1 MIGLLLS
8 IHWLNLKRDRV
19 ALVLAFVLPVA
30 FFSLFTSLF
39 GGLGA
44 GVGEANPVQVLVVDA
59 DHTGISRWFVT
70 ALEELKALR
79 VVLRYPLASASQ
91 ELTDT
96 TRDAISEAIRAGDY
110 AVAVLIPR
118 GFGAALTAFNREAT
132 GLEVFYNPANPMARF
147 MLGGVLQGA
156 ALKVAPALLLQQG
169 ITALE
174 RFRDTLA
181 YDQRQGVETILHAL
195 RSGTPWHT
203 FSSVAETAVPRPP
216 GAAGEPPW
224 LSTALQYTE
233 LVNVPIRMTDVRG
246 QGGSLVAYY
255 AAGIGV
261 MFMLFSMAAAGG
273 SLLEEQE
280 SGTLE
285 RLLNSRLRIGTLLVG
300 KWLFYTVLAIVQLL
314 VMFVWGAVV
323 FDLDLWTVNRLTGFF
338 AMAVVAATAA
348 AAFGIVLAVLCKSR
362 AQLNG
367 VSSIVILL
375 MSALGGSMAPRFVMP
390 AFMDTVAKFT
400 FNGWALD
407 GFLKVFWYDNPRASL
422 LQSVTTLWPEMTVLV
437 GLTCVFLLLAYVVA
451 RRWETV

>member
-1 MIGLLLS
+1 
-8 IHWLNLKRDRV
+8 
-19 ALVLAFVLPVA
+19 
-30 FFSLFTSLF
+30 
-39 GGLGA
+39 
-44 GVGEANPVQVLVVDA
+44 
-59 DHTGISRWFVT
+59 
-70 ALEELKALR
+70 
-79 VVLRYPLASASQ
+79 
-91 ELTDT
+91 
-96 TRDAISEAIRAGDY
+96 
-110 AVAVLIPR
+110 
-118 GFGAALTAFNREAT
+118 
-132 GLEVFYNPANPMARF
+132 
-147 MLGGVLQGA
+147 
-156 ALKVAPALLLQQG
+156 
-169 ITALE
+169 
-174 RFRDTLA
+174 
-181 YDQRQGVETILHAL
+181 
-195 RSGTPWHT
+195 
-203 FSSVAETAVPRPP
+203 
-216 GAAGEPPW
+216 
-224 LSTALQYTE
+224 
-233 LVNVPIRMTDVRG
+233 MTDVRG

-323 FDLDLWTVNRLTGFF
+323 FDLDLWTVNRLTGFL